1 MAKKK
6 NVEKNRTKKVKTEK
20 KQRDKENKTQQK
32 RREKAIKKANKER
45 KKKFREDV
53 ITPRKD
59 VRKIDTS
66 KKPPRNREG
75 RKTGDNDFLGE
86 NVVNKKA
93 YDDSRYLDKNDL
105 RRMKRKKNPAKNINT
120 RKSRRW
126 RMIITYSA
134 LLAVVV
140 VAGITL
146 SLTVFFK
153 TAEYEIKGD
162 TRYTKEELV
171 SACGIQEGENI
182 FLANKKWAEE
192 NIKNTFPYVQNV
204 NVTFGLPD
212 KIVIDI
218 TEGEADYIVKY
229 NDEYCTIS
237 KEGRILSNSS
247 KKVKG
252 LPVLK
257 GATIKS
263 NTPGEYVEFNN
274 ETVGD
279 SLNEIVTSLNNNK
292 LDDITEINVSKS
304 ANLTFTYDKRIVVEL
319 GLPENINYKVKTAKA
334 IITEK
339 LDPNDQGIIEGTLDV
354 SQCYDTKRSYFNEK
368 SIVPK
373 ADTSDATTTTTDP
386 SDSVSDTNSDVGYD
400 SYSDSYAGDNSV
412 DYNSD
417 GTYNNN
423 NDVYGDNGVAD
434 SYTDNNY
441 SEDANSYYDAN
452 SYGNDYS
459 DVGQVVQ

>member
-1 MAKKK
+1 MANKKNIENNRSKKIKAEKKK
-6 NVEKNRTKKVKTEK
+6 
-20 KQRDKENKTQQK
+20 RDKEIKAQQK

-45 KKKFREDV
+45 KKKFKEDV

-66 KKPPRNREG
+66 KKPPR
-75 RKTGDNDFLGE
+75 KTADKKISENDFLGE
-86 NVVNKKA
+86 NVVNKSA
-93 YDDSRYLDKNDL
+93 YDDSRYLDKSDL

-134 LLAVVV
+134 LVAVVV

-162 TRYTKEELV
+162 TRYSREELI

-182 FLANKKWAEE
+182 FLADKKWAEE
-192 NIKNTFPYVQNV
+192 NIKKEFPYVQKV

-263 NTPGEYVEFNN
+263 NTPGEYVEFSNK
-274 ETVGD
+274 TVGD
-279 SLNEIVTSLNNNK
+279 SLTEIVTALNNNK
-292 LDDITEINVSKS
+292 FNDITEINVSKS

-354 SQCYDTKRSYFNEK
+354 SQCYDTKRSYFNEN

-373 ADTSDATTTTTDP
+373 ADTSDATTTTTAP
-386 SDSVSDTNSDVGYD
+386 SDTTQDVNSGDGYDPYSNAYTNDSDV
-400 SYSDSYAGDNSV
+400 
-412 DYNSD
+412 DYVS
-417 GTYNNN
+417 G
-423 NDVYGDNGVAD
+423 VEDNGVVD
-434 SYTDNNY
+434 SYDVNAY
-441 SEDANSYYDAN
+441 SGDTENYYDPN
-452 SYGNDYS
+452 IYGDGYS
-459 DVGQVVQ
+459 DINQGVQ